1 MEELGPVT
9 RVNDDLASHDEAIL
23 IQLSNVLAYSQ
34 VIIKFCKVR
43 EKHPLIPNS
52 ASEEQKS

>member
-23 IQLSNVLAYSQ
+23 IQLSNVLAYSKF
-34 VIIKFCKVR
+34 IIKFCKVK
-43 EKHPLIPNS
+43 ETHQIIPNS
-52 ASEEQKS
+52 ASEVQQR